1 MQGMS
6 GHRGKTNGFKRTSV
20 LLERRIKDVSQNRGF
35 AQSRVLTHWSEI
47 AGTDIAKIA
56 QPTNVSYSAQG
67 MGATLTLLAR
77 SGHGPELEMQKEK
90 LRERINAVYGY
101 NAITRI
107 KISHTSASGFAEAQT
122 AFDPSPAPAAP
133 RVDKKIAEQAR
144 KTASPVEDQDLRRAL
159 EQLGQNV
166 LTSSKPKTTL

>member
-1 MQGMS
+1 MS

-20 LLERRIKDVSQNRGF
+20 LLERRIKDASQNRGF
-35 AQSRVLTHWSEI
+35 AQSRLLTHWAEI
-47 AGTDIAKIA
+47 AGADIAKIA

-67 MGATLTLLAR
+67 MGATLTLLTR

-107 KISHTSASGFAEAQT
+107 KISHTSTSGFAEAQT
-122 AFDPSPAPAAP
+122 AFDPRPAPAAP
-133 RVDKKIAEQAR
+133 GVDKKIADQAR

-166 LTSSKPKTTL
+166 LTSSKPKTNL

>member
-1 MQGMS
+1 
-6 GHRGKTNGFKRTSV
+6 
-20 LLERRIKDVSQNRGF
+20 
-35 AQSRVLTHWSEI
+35 
-47 AGTDIAKIA
+47 
-56 QPTNVSYSAQG
+56 
-67 MGATLTLLAR
+67 MGATLTLLTR

-122 AFDPSPAPAAP
+122 AFDPRSAPVAP
-133 RVDKKIAEQAR
+133 GVDKKIADQAR

-166 LTSSKPKTTL
+166 LTSSKPKTNL

>member
-1 MQGMS
+1 MS

-20 LLERRIKDVSQNRGF
+20 LLERRIKDASQNRGF

-47 AGTDIAKIA
+47 AGADIAEIA
-56 QPTNVSYSAQG
+56 QPTNVSYATQG

-77 SGHGPELEMQKEK
+77 SGHGPELDMQKEK

-107 KISHTSASGFAEAQT
+107 KISHTAASGFAEAQT
-122 AFDPSPAPAAP
+122 AFNPRPVVTAPAL
-133 RVDKKIAEQAR
+133 DNKIADQAR

-166 LTSSKPKTTL
+166 LTNSKPKTTF

>member
-1 MQGMS
+1 MS

-20 LLERRIKDVSQNRGF
+20 LLERRIKDASQNRGF

-67 MGATLTLLAR
+67 MGATLTLLTR

-122 AFDPSPAPAAP
+122 EFDPRSAPAAP
-133 RVDKKIAEQAR
+133 EVDKKIAEQAR
-144 KTASPVEDQDLRRAL
+144 KTTSPVEDHDLRRAL

>member
-1 MQGMS
+1 MS

-20 LLERRIKDVSQNRGF
+20 LLERRIKDASQNRGF
-35 AQSRVLTHWSEI
+35 AQSRVLTHWAEI
-47 AGTDIAKIA
+47 AGADIAKIA

-67 MGATLTLLAR
+67 MGATLTLLTR

-122 AFDPSPAPAAP
+122 AFDPRPAPAAP
-133 RVDKKIAEQAR
+133 APR
-144 KTASPVEDQDLRRAL
+144 PRRACRRRRRR
-159 EQLGQNV
+159 
-166 LTSSKPKTTL
+166 

>member
-1 MQGMS
+1 MS

-20 LLERRIKDVSQNRGF
+20 LLERRIKDASQNRGF
-35 AQSRVLTHWSEI
+35 AQSRVLTHWAEI
-47 AGTDIAKIA
+47 AGADIAKIA

-67 MGATLTLLAR
+67 MGATLTLLTR
-77 SGHGPELEMQKEK
+77 SGHRPELEMQKEK

-122 AFDPSPAPAAP
+122 AFDPRPAPAAP
-133 RVDKKIAEQAR
+133 GVDKKIAEQAR
-144 KTASPVEDQDLRRAL
+144 KTASPVEDHDLRRAL

-166 LTSSKPKTTL
+166 LTSSKPKTQL

>member
-1 MQGMS
+1 MS
-6 GHRGKTNGFKRTSV
+6 GHRRKTNGFKRTSA
-20 LLERRIKDVSQNRGF
+20 LLERRIKDASQNRGF

-47 AGTDIAKIA
+47 AGTDISKIA
-56 QPTNVSYSAQG
+56 QPTSVSYSAQG
-67 MGATLTLLAR
+67 MGATLTLLTR

-90 LRERINAVYGY
+90 LRERINAAYGY

-122 AFDPSPAPAAP
+122 LFDPRPASAAP
-133 RVDKKIAEQAR
+133 GVDKKISEKAQ
-144 KTASPVEDQDLRRAL
+144 KTASPVTDHDLRRAL

-166 LTSSKPKTTL
+166 LSSSK

>member
-1 MQGMS
+1 MS

-20 LLERRIKDVSQNRGF
+20 LLERRIKDASQNRGF
-35 AQSRVLTHWSEI
+35 AQSRLLTHWAEI
-47 AGTDIAKIA
+47 AGADIAKIA

-67 MGATLTLLAR
+67 MGATLTLLTR

-122 AFDPSPAPAAP
+122 AFDPRPAPAAP
-133 RVDKKIAEQAR
+133 GVDKKIADQAR

-166 LTSSKPKTTL
+166 LTSSKPKTNL